1 MPRKDLESR
10 KQYQKEYAQR
20 NQEKARLRLKE
31 WKASNPEK
39 VAEQNKRY
47 AKKHPET
54 LVAKAIRWKNA
65 NPERAAEISRN
76 TRLKNKD
83 RIIANKAK
91 YRAGKSNRT
100 PAWLT
105 EIDFERIRNE
115 YKLAVL
121 LTKVTGEPWEVDHVI
136 PLHGKNVSGFHVPSN
151 LQVLRASENRLK
163 NSKYEVEYA

>member
-20 NQEKARLRLKE
+20 NRDKAYAKVKE
-31 WKASNPEK
+31 WRLENPEK
-39 VAEQNKRY
+39 RAAQQQRY
-47 AKKHPET
+47 AQKHPDK
-54 LVAKAIRWKNA
+54 LIAKTVRWRNS
-65 NPERAAEISRN
+65 NPERAAELARQG
-76 TRLKNKD
+76 RLRNKD